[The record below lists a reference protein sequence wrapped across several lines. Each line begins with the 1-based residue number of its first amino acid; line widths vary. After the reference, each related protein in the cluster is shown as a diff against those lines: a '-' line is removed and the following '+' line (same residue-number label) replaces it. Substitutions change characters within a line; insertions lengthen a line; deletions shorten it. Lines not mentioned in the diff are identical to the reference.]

1 MGVLEIIGLGLA
13 GGLAWLWFDS
23 LKAREIGV
31 QAARLACAS
40 EGVQLLD
47 ETVAIR
53 SLRPQRND
61 YGRLLLRRIY
71 SFEYS
76 DTGDNRRPGSV
87 VLLGHRVVVINVGE
101 SRPAAMPAAHAD
113 GDAAR

>member
-1 MGVLEIIGLGLA
+1 MGVLEIIGLVLS

-23 LKAREIGV
+23 LKAREIGI

-47 ETVAIR
+47 ETVAVR
-53 SLRPQRND
+53 SLRPERD
-61 YGRLLLRRIY
+61 DHGRLLLRRVY
-71 SFEYS
+71 AFEYS

-87 VLLGHRVVVINVGE
+87 VLLGYRVVVINVGE
-101 SRPAAMPAAHAD
+101 PRPAAMLP
-113 GDAAR
+113 DAER